1 MSICFHISPVKTLG
15 NKSLDI
21 AAKKTQDNFTPAKKS
36 SRDEASG
43 GATSVSKKSRDEQQ
57 QREQRERGR
66 DQTNEHQRDT
76 LYQDS
81 LKRMTN
87 TPSEER

>member
-1 MSICFHISPVKTLG
+1 MKTLG
-15 NKSLDI
+15 NKSSDI
-21 AAKKTQDNFTPAKKS
+21 AAKKAQDNFTPAKKS
-36 SRDEASG
+36 SRDEASA

-57 QREQRERGR
+57 QREQKEQRERGR

-87 TPSEER
+87 TPSEDR